1 MAKKYTLETFETKE
15 VLLRIQGWARDGLT
29 EAQIAEN
36 LDVSYAT
43 FRRYKKASEQI
54 QEALK
59 NSKDIADR
67 NVENALYKRAM
78 GYDYDEVTSERKLNA
93 DTGQHELMVTKI
105 IHKHVLPD
113 VTAQIFWL
121 KNRKPEEWRDKRIV
135 EDHLDFADDGFIDAV
150 KGDAGET
157 FKDSD
162 GTVEE

>member
-1 MAKKYTLETFETKE
+1 MAKKYMLETFETKE

-54 QEALK
+54 REALK

-78 GYDYDEVTSERKLNA
+78 GYDYDEVTRERKLNA
-93 DTGQHELMVTKI
+93 DTRQPELITRRYR
-105 IHKHVLPD
+105 
-113 VTAQIFWL
+113 A
-121 KNRKPEEWRDKRIV
+121 
-135 EDHLDFADDGFIDAV
+135 DFLA
-150 KGDAGET
+150 
-157 FKDSD
+157 
-162 GTVEE
+162 